1 MKSLALSPFM
11 SCSPK
16 SGSLMKRSGPY
27 WPRHWAKPRYQL
39 RKSPHHMEE
48 DAIAAVVEEE
58 VEVKVEDAICHLMK
72 TKRRNH
78 LISWRFNAIIA
89 RNTSILHTNVEVQ
102 KRREMISLCDW
113 MHSDSDGG
121 DLFYFSGGDIFSPH
135 GNRRSSKWIPTTRL
149 RDWSSKLWSVVPRHG
164 CHKSHD

>member
-1 MKSLALSPFM
+1 
-11 SCSPK
+11 
-16 SGSLMKRSGPY
+16 
-27 WPRHWAKPRYQL
+27 
-39 RKSPHHMEE
+39 MEE

-102 KRREMISLCDW
+102 KRREMISLCD
-113 MHSDSDGG
+113 
-121 DLFYFSGGDIFSPH
+121 
-135 GNRRSSKWIPTTRL
+135 
-149 RDWSSKLWSVVPRHG
+149 
-164 CHKSHD
+164 